1 MEIIN
6 NDTVIILD
14 KPIGEAVYAQRAIK
28 NKKQVLTTEEKTLKK
43 KENNRRYALNYYR
56 KRVDSDPDYAKLLN
70 ERSKRNS
77 NIRKGHDPDHP
88 PSAGRPRI
96 Q

>member
-6 NDTVIILD
+6 NDTNEIKIKKIYYIKK
-14 KPIGEAVYAQRAIK
+14 KP
-28 NKKQVLTTEEKTLKK
+28 VLTDEEKALKK
-43 KENNRRYALNYYR
+43 KENNRKYALNYYR
-56 KRVDSDPDYAKLLN
+56 KRVDNDPEYSKLLN

-77 NIRKGHDPDHP
+77 NIRKGNDPDHP

-96 Q
+96 

>member
-6 NDTVIILD
+6 NDTVITLD
-14 KPIGEAVYAQRAIK
+14 KPI
-28 NKKQVLTTEEKTLKK
+28 NKKTALTTEEKALKK

-56 KRVDSDPDYAKLLN
+56 KRVDSDPEYAKVLN

-96 Q
+96 SIN